1 MKRTVQSKNNN
12 QNQIIQML
20 KSLTRRYSLWEIWQ
34 DFIIMSAC
42 AISNCFPHPAR
53 KKREEEYM
61 RSADKYTPEE
71 LMIFSKCLREVV
83 KALEKDPEQDF
94 LGELFMSLDLGD
106 SWKGQFFTPYT
117 VCRMMAAI
125 TYDNVLEKKD
135 KGQKW
140 VSVNDPA
147 CGAGAL
153 LLAFANECHSKGVN
167 DQTKVLYVAQDIDRL
182 AGCMCYIQ
190 LSLMGCPGYV
200 VIGNTI
206 LHPTTSID
214 GRGLIP
220 VDQGNVWYTPMY
232 FSDIWQWRVL
242 CAKMNLLAQSET
254 KEESP
259 STTTE

>member
-1 MKRTVQSKNNN
+1 
-12 QNQIIQML
+12 
-20 KSLTRRYSLWEIWQ
+20 
-34 DFIIMSAC
+34 
-42 AISNCFPHPAR
+42 
-53 KKREEEYM
+53 
-61 RSADKYTPEE
+61 
-71 LMIFSKCLREVV
+71 MIFSKCLREVV